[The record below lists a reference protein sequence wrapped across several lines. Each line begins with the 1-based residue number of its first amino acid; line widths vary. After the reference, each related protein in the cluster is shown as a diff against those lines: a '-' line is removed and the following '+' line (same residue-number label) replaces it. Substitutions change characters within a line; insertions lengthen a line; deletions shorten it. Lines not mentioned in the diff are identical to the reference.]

1 MQLNSSDMIKGLIMG
16 IAAVLVFMFFSF
28 ATGCTTITLDPNS
41 HIHQQGDHYHDLLQY
56 EPMSAPN
63 DFPDKRIFKNGIE
76 YSQVMVE
83 IDASCAVRDPAWE
96 EKVSF
101 NEALGEVRL

>member
-16 IAAVLVFMFFSF
+16 IAAVIVFMFFSL

-41 HIHQQGDHYHDLLQY
+41 HQHQQGDHRHLDPYY

-63 DFPDKRIFKNGIE
+63 DFPDKRIFKDGVE
-76 YSQVMVE
+76 YSQAMITVE
-83 IDASCAVRDPAWE
+83 IDASCTDQDLEWVC
-96 EKVSF
+96 
-101 NEALGEVRL
+101 

>member
-1 MQLNSSDMIKGLIMG
+1 MQLNSSDILKGMLTG
-16 IAAVLVFMFFSF
+16 IAAVLVFMFFSL

-41 HIHQQGDHYHDLLQY
+41 HQHQQGDHRHLDPYY

-83 IDASCAVRDPAWE
+83 IDASCTAQD
-96 EKVSF
+96 VSW
-101 NEALGEVRL
+101 VC